1 VSGAVETPASELI
14 EGPVVEPRPSA
25 VRRFFS
31 AWLVRRLFKAV
42 LTVFIVTTG
51 TFFLVRL
58 LPGNPVDTYIQTQ
71 IAQTGVSYAEAAA
84 QARGLFSLDP
94 NEPLIQQYFD
104 YLGNV
109 LHADFGN
116 SLLSPGTTVAQVI
129 KTYLPWTLFSVGI
142 ATILSFGIGIL
153 AGMLMAYRRE
163 SWIDH
168 VLTSIGSLLHAI
180 PNYILAIVIVV
191 FFGVKLQLF
200 DLSTIRGSYSPGISP
215 EFSLSFLNDAL
226 YHASLPIIAYVL
238 TTVGS
243 WALVMKSSTVETL
256 GEDYVTVARAR
267 GLTDARIRAGYV
279 GRNAVLPLFSQLA
292 VSLGFVVGGSIFV
305 EKIFG
310 YQGIGYSLYTAVS
323 GRDYPVLQG
332 IFLVIT
338 ISVVVA
344 NLLADLLYSRLD
356 PRIRTTAKTK
366 GPAVQAKGV
375 TTDG

>member
-25 VRRFFS
+25 ARRFFN

-42 LTVFIVTTG
+42 LTIFIVTTG

-71 IAQTGVSYAEAAA
+71 IAQTGISYEAAAA
-84 QARGLFSLDP
+84 QAKNLFSLDP
-94 NEPLIQQYFD
+94 NAPLISQYGT
-104 YLGNV
+104 YMLNL
-109 LHADFGN
+109 LHGDFGN
-116 SLLSPGTTVAQVI
+116 SALSPGTTVASVI
-129 KTYLPWTLFSVGI
+129 KTYLPWTLFSVGVATVI
-142 ATILSFGIGIL
+142 AFVVGIA

-163 SWIDH
+163 TWVDH
-168 VLTSIGSLLHAI
+168 LLTSIGALLHAI
-180 PNYILAIVIVV
+180 PNYILAILIVV
-191 FFGVKLQLF
+191 FLGVKLQWFNL
-200 DLSTIRGSYSPGISP
+200 TEARGSYTPGVHPS
-215 EFSLSFLNDAL
+215 FSLSFLNDIF
-226 YHASLPIIAYVL
+226 YHAMLPILAYTL

-267 GLTDARIRAGYV
+267 GLSDSRIRNGYV

-310 YQGIGYSLYTAVS
+310 YQGIGFSLFNAVN
-323 GRDYPVLQG
+323 GRDYAVLQG
-332 IFLVIT
+332 IFLVVT
-338 ISVVVA
+338 VSVVAA
-344 NLLADLLYSRLD
+344 NLLADILYSRLD
-356 PRIRTTAKTK
+356 PRIRVQGK
-366 GPAVQAKGV
+366 G
-375 TTDG
+375 

>member
-1 VSGAVETPASELI
+1 MSGAVETRASELI
-14 EGPVVEPRPSA
+14 EGPADEPRPSA
-25 VRRFFS
+25 ARRFLS
-31 AWLVRRLFKAV
+31 AWLVRRLAKAI
-42 LTVFIVTTG
+42 LTVFLVATL

-71 IAQTGVSYAEAAA
+71 IAQTGVSYEAAAA
-84 QARGLFSLDP
+84 QAKNLFSLDP
-94 NEPLIQQYFD
+94 DQPLIQQYAT
-104 YLGNV
+104 YMVNM
-109 LHADFGN
+109 LHGDFGN

-142 ATILSFGIGIL
+142 AQILAFVIGIL
-153 AGMLMAYRRE
+153 AGMTMAYRRE

-168 VLTSIGSLLHAI
+168 LLTSIGSLLHAI
-180 PNYILAIVIVV
+180 PNYIVAILIVV
-191 FFGVKLQLF
+191 FLGVKLQVFNL
-200 DLSTIRGSYSPGISP
+200 TTARGSFSPGVTPS
-215 EFSLSFLNDAL
+215 FSFSFLNDIL
-226 YHASLPIIAYVL
+226 YHATLPILAYVL

-267 GLTDARIRAGYV
+267 GLTDSRIRSGYV

-310 YQGIGYSLYTAVS
+310 YQGIGYSLYNAVS
-323 GRDYPVLQG
+323 ARDYPVLQG
-332 IFLVIT
+332 IFLVVT

-344 NLLADLLYSRLD
+344 NLLADVLYSRLD
-356 PRIRTTAKTK
+356 PRIRVGGSSK
-366 GPAVQAKGV
+366 G
-375 TTDG
+375 

>member
-1 VSGAVETPASELI
+1 VSGAVDTSASELI
-14 EGPVVEPRPSA
+14 EGPVEEPRPSA
-25 VRRFFS
+25 ARRFLN
-31 AWLVRRLFKAV
+31 AWLVRRLGKAV
-42 LTVFIVTTG
+42 LTVFIVTSG

-71 IAQTGVSYAEAAA
+71 IAQTGVSYEAAAA
-84 QARGLFSLDP
+84 QARNLFSLDP
-94 NEPLIQQYFD
+94 DAPLIQQYAK
-104 YLGNV
+104 YMLNL
-109 LHADFGN
+109 LHGDFGN

-129 KTYLPWTLFSVGI
+129 KTYLPWTLFSVGV
-142 ATILSFGIGIL
+142 ATILSFAIGIV
-153 AGMLMAYRRE
+153 AGMMMAYRRE

-168 VLTSIGSLLHAI
+168 LLTSIGSLLHAI
-180 PNYILAIVIVV
+180 PNYILAILIVV
-191 FFGVKLQLF
+191 FLGVKLQVF
-200 DLSTIRGSYSPGISP
+200 DLTQARGSYTAGVEPS
-215 EFSLSFLNDAL
+215 FSLSFLNDIF
-226 YHASLPIIAYVL
+226 YHAMLPILAYTL

-267 GLTDARIRAGYV
+267 GLSDARIRSGYV
-279 GRNAVLPLFSQLA
+279 GRNAVLPLFSALA

-310 YQGIGYSLYTAVS
+310 YQGIGFSLFNAVN

-338 ISVVVA
+338 IAVVVA

-356 PRIRTTAKTK
+356 PRIRVS
-366 GPAVQAKGV
+366 GERNW
-375 TTDG
+375 

>member
-1 VSGAVETPASELI
+1 VSGAVEIPDRKLV
-14 EGPVVEPRPSA
+14 EGPVDEPKPSPG
-25 VRRFFS
+25 RRFAD
-31 AWLVRRLFKAV
+31 AWLVRRLAKAI
-42 LTVFIVTTG
+42 LTIFLVSTL

-71 IAQTGVSYAEAAA
+71 IAQTGASYADAAA
-84 QARGLFSLDP
+84 QARSLFSLDP
-94 NEPLIQQYFD
+94 NQPLIQQYLN
-104 YLGNV
+104 YLVNV
-109 LHADFGN
+109 LHGDFGT
-116 SLLSPGTTVAQVI
+116 SLLSPGTTVAEVI

-142 ATILSFGIGIL
+142 AQILSFVIGIL

-168 VLTSIGSLLHAI
+168 VLTSVGSLLHAI
-180 PNYILAIVIVV
+180 PNYLLAIIIVV

-200 DLSTIRGSYSPGISP
+200 NLSTIRGSYSPGVTP

-267 GLTDARIRAGYV
+267 GLADGRIRAGYV

-310 YQGIGYSLYTAVS
+310 YQGIGFSLYTAIS

-344 NLLADLLYSRLD
+344 NLLADVLYSRLD
-356 PRIRTTAKTK
+356 PRIRVGGK
-366 GPAVQAKGV
+366 AKG
-375 TTDG
+375 

>member
-1 VSGAVETPASELI
+1 MK
-14 EGPVVEPRPSA
+14 
-25 VRRFFS
+25 RFLS
-31 AWLVRRLFKAV
+31 AWLVRRLAKAL
-42 LTVFIVTTG
+42 LTIFLVSTL

-71 IAQTGVSYAEAAA
+71 IAQTGISYADAAA
-84 QARGLFSLDP
+84 QAQNLFSLDP
-94 NEPLIQQYFD
+94 DEPLILQYVT
-104 YLGNV
+104 YMGNLV
-109 LHADFGN
+109 QGDFGV

-129 KTYLPWTLFSVGI
+129 QTYLPWTLFSVGI
-142 ATILSFGIGIL
+142 AQILSFVLGVI
-153 AGMLMAYRRE
+153 AGMIMAYRRE

-168 VLTSIGSLLHAI
+168 LLTSIGSLLHAI
-180 PNYILAIVIVV
+180 PNYIVAILIVV
-191 FFGVKLQLF
+191 FLGVKLQVFNL
-200 DLSTIRGSYSPGISP
+200 TEARGSYTPGVEPS
-215 EFSLSFLNDAL
+215 FSLSFLNDIL
-226 YHASLPIIAYVL
+226 YHATLPILAYLL

-267 GLTDARIRAGYV
+267 GLTDNRIRSGYV

-310 YQGIGYSLYTAVS
+310 YQGIGFSLYNAVS

-332 IFLVIT
+332 IFLVVT

-344 NLLADLLYSRLD
+344 NLLADVLYSRLD
-356 PRIRTTAKTK
+356 PRIRVGGK
-366 GPAVQAKGV
+366 AKG
-375 TTDG
+375 

>member
-1 VSGAVETPASELI
+1 MSGAVETPAPQLI
-14 EGPVVEPRPSA
+14 EGPVDEPRPPA
-25 VRRFFS
+25 VKRFLS
-31 AWLVRRLFKAV
+31 AWLVRRLAKAL
-42 LTVFIVTTG
+42 LTIFLVSTL

-71 IAQTGVSYAEAAA
+71 IAQTGISYADAAA
-84 QARGLFSLDP
+84 QAQNLFSLDP
-94 NEPLIQQYFD
+94 DEPLILQYVT
-104 YLGNV
+104 YMGNLV
-109 LHADFGN
+109 QGDFGV

-129 KTYLPWTLFSVGI
+129 QTYLPWTLFSVGI
-142 ATILSFGIGIL
+142 AQILSFVLGVI
-153 AGMLMAYRRE
+153 AGMIMAYRRE

-168 VLTSIGSLLHAI
+168 LLTSIGSLLHAI
-180 PNYILAIVIVV
+180 PNYIVAILIVV
-191 FFGVKLQLF
+191 FLGVKLQVFNL
-200 DLSTIRGSYSPGISP
+200 TEARGSYTPGVEPS
-215 EFSLSFLNDAL
+215 FSLSFLNDIL
-226 YHASLPIIAYVL
+226 YHATLPILAYLL

-267 GLTDARIRAGYV
+267 GLTDNRIRSGYV

-310 YQGIGYSLYTAVS
+310 YQGIGFSLYNAVS

-332 IFLVIT
+332 IFLVVT

-344 NLLADLLYSRLD
+344 NLLADVLYSRLD
-356 PRIRTTAKTK
+356 PRIRVGGK
-366 GPAVQAKGV
+366 AKG
-375 TTDG
+375 

>member
-1 VSGAVETPASELI
+1 MSDAVDTPAPRLV
-14 EGPVVEPRPSA
+14 EGLPEEPKPSPA
-25 VRRFFS
+25 RRLAD
-31 AWLVRRLFKAV
+31 AWLVRRLGKAL
-42 LTVFIVTTG
+42 LTIFLVTTL

-109 LHADFGN
+109 LHGDFGN

-180 PNYILAIVIVV
+180 PNYILAIIIVV

-200 DLSTIRGSYSPGISP
+200 DLSTIRGSYSPGMSP

-344 NLLADLLYSRLD
+344 NLLADLLYGRLD
-356 PRIRTTAKTK
+356 PRIRTAAK
-366 GPAVQAKGV
+366 AKG
-375 TTDG
+375 

>member
-1 VSGAVETPASELI
+1 MGGAVDTPAGKLM
-14 EGPVVEPRPSA
+14 EGPAEEPKPSPA
-25 VRRFFS
+25 RRFLN
-31 AWLVRRLFKAV
+31 AWLVRRLAKAI

-71 IAQTGVSYAEAAA
+71 IAQTGVSYADAAA
-84 QARGLFSLDP
+84 QAQSLFSLNPD
-94 NEPLIQQYFD
+94 EPLIQQYFT
-104 YLGNV
+104 YMVNLLQG
-109 LHADFGN
+109 DFGN
-116 SLLSPGTTVAQVI
+116 SLLSPGTTVADVI

-142 ATILSFGIGIL
+142 ATILAFTIGIV
-153 AGMLMAYRRE
+153 AGMIMAYRRE

-168 VLTSIGSLLHAI
+168 VLSSVGSLLHAI
-180 PNYILAIVIVV
+180 PNYILAILIVV
-191 FFGVKLQLF
+191 FLGVKLQVFNL
-200 DLSTIRGSYSPGISP
+200 TQIRGSYTPGVEP
-215 EFSLSFLNDAL
+215 AFSLSFLNDIL
-226 YHASLPIIAYVL
+226 YHATLPILAYTL

-267 GLTDARIRAGYV
+267 GLTDTRIRTGYV

-305 EKIFG
+305 ERIFG
-310 YQGIGYSLYTAVS
+310 YQGIGFSLYNAVS

-332 IFLVIT
+332 IFLVVT

-344 NLLADLLYSRLD
+344 NLLADVLYSRLD
-356 PRIRTTAKTK
+356 PRIRVGSK
-366 GPAVQAKGV
+366 AKG
-375 TTDG
+375 

>member
-1 VSGAVETPASELI
+1 MSGAVDTPAQQLI
-14 EGPVVEPRPSA
+14 EGPVDEPTPSP
-25 VRRFFS
+25 VRRFLS
-31 AWLVRRLFKAV
+31 AWLVRRLAKAI
-42 LTVFIVTTG
+42 LTIFLVSTL

-71 IAQTGVSYAEAAA
+71 IAQTGISYADAAA
-84 QARGLFSLDP
+84 QAKNLFSLDP
-94 NEPLIQQYFD
+94 DEPVILQYLT
-104 YLGNV
+104 YLGN
-109 LHADFGN
+109 LLQGDLGT
-116 SLLSPGTTVAQVI
+116 SILSPGTTVAQVI
-129 KTYLPWTLFSVGI
+129 QTYLPWTLFSVGI
-142 ATILSFGIGIL
+142 AQILSFLIGIV
-153 AGMLMAYRRE
+153 AGMVMAYRRE

-168 VLTSIGSLLHAI
+168 LLTSIGSLLHAI
-180 PNYILAIVIVV
+180 PNYIVAILIVV
-191 FFGVKLQLF
+191 FLGVKLQVFNL
-200 DLSTIRGSYSPGISP
+200 TEARGSYTPGVTPS
-215 EFSLSFLNDAL
+215 FSLSFLNDIL
-226 YHASLPIIAYVL
+226 YHATLPILAYLL

-267 GLTDARIRAGYV
+267 GLTDRRIRSGYV
-279 GRNAVLPLFSQLA
+279 GRNAVLPMFSQLA

-332 IFLVIT
+332 IFLVVT

-356 PRIRTTAKTK
+356 PRIRVGGKTK
-366 GPAVQAKGV
+366 G
-375 TTDG
+375 

>member
-1 VSGAVETPASELI
+1 M
-14 EGPVVEPRPSA
+14 EGPPEEPQPSP
-25 VRRFFS
+25 VRRFLG
-31 AWLVRRLFKAV
+31 AWLVQRLAKAI
-42 LTVFIVTTG
+42 LTIFIVTTG

-71 IAQTGVSYAEAAA
+71 IAQTGVSYADAAA
-84 QARGLFSLDP
+84 QAQSLFSLNPD
-94 NEPLIQQYFD
+94 EPLIQQYAT
-104 YLGNV
+104 YMVNLLQG
-109 LHADFGN
+109 DFGN

-142 ATILSFGIGIL
+142 ATILAFTIGIV
-153 AGMLMAYRRE
+153 AGMIMAYRRE

-168 VLTSIGSLLHAI
+168 LLSSVGSLLHAI
-180 PNYILAIVIVV
+180 PNYILAILIVV
-191 FFGVKLQLF
+191 FLGVKLQVFNL
-200 DLSTIRGSYSPGISP
+200 TQIRGSYTPGVEP
-215 EFSLSFLNDAL
+215 AFTLSFLNDIL
-226 YHASLPIIAYVL
+226 YHATLPILAYTL

-267 GLTDARIRAGYV
+267 GLTDARIRTGYV

-305 EKIFG
+305 ERIFG
-310 YQGIGYSLYTAVS
+310 YQGIGFSLYNAVS

-344 NLLADLLYSRLD
+344 NLLADVLYSRLD
-356 PRIRTTAKTK
+356 PRIRVGSK
-366 GPAVQAKGV
+366 AKG
-375 TTDG
+375 

>member
-1 VSGAVETPASELI
+1 VSDALGISDSTPVEAPTT
-14 EGPVVEPRPSA
+14 EPEPSL
-25 VRRFFS
+25 VRRFTN
-31 AWLVRRLFKAV
+31 AWLVRRIAKAV
-42 LTVFIVTTG
+42 LTVYLVSTL

-58 LPGNPVDTYIQTQ
+58 LPGNPVDQYIQSQ
-71 IAQTGVSYAEAAA
+71 IALTGASYADAAA
-84 QARGLFSLDP
+84 QARSLFSLDP
-94 NEPLIQQYFD
+94 NQPMIQQYAN
-104 YLGNV
+104 YLVNI
-109 LHADFGN
+109 LHGDFGT
-116 SLLSPGTTVAQVI
+116 SLLSPGTTVADVI
-129 KTYLPWTLFSVGI
+129 KIYLPWTLFSVGI
-142 ATILSFGIGIL
+142 ATILSFIIGIM

-163 SWIDH
+163 TWIDH

-180 PNYILAIVIVV
+180 PNYLLAIVIVV
-191 FFGVKLQLF
+191 FLGVKLQIFNLT
-200 DLSTIRGSYSPGISP
+200 TIRGSYSPGVKP

-226 YHASLPIIAYVL
+226 YHATLPILAYVL

-267 GLTDARIRAGYV
+267 GLTDAKIRLGYV

-310 YQGIGYSLYTAVS
+310 YQGIGYSLYNAVS

-338 ISVVVA
+338 LSVVLA
-344 NLLADLLYSRLD
+344 NFLADVLYSRLD
-356 PRIRTTAKTK
+356 PRIRIGGK
-366 GPAVQAKGV
+366 AKG
-375 TTDG
+375 